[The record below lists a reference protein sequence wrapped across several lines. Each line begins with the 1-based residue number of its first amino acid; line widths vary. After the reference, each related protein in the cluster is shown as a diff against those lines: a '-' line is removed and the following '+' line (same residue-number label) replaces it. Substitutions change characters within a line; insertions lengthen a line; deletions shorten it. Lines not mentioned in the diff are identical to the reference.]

1 MAERLV
7 AIEYA
12 SQIAWENQDVDR
24 KIFCDERLE
33 SFEFCARFINILEV
47 LFVERF
53 LEEMEINRAYGKKDQ
68 VRDNANIFQRIIP
81 KAYHLVQ
88 NQYHLNQ

>member
-7 AIEYA
+7 IIEYA

-33 SFEFCARFINILEV
+33 SFEFCARFIDILKV
-47 LFVERF
+47 LFIERF
-53 LEEMEINRAYGKKDQ
+53 LEEMEINRANRKKNQ
-68 VRDNANIFQRIIP
+68 VRDNANILQRIVP
-81 KAYHLVQ
+81 KAIHLVQ